1 MSNLTLSLD
10 CQETSEHYRGVIE
23 KNIEQLGQ
31 SPGLAVILGCSEEGC
46 ITYHRF
52 LMKDCLDLGIRVQDI
67 EVESGLELVKTVS
80 RLNQDPKYQGIF
92 VFYPLKY
99 PGLKDDEIMDL
110 LDPEKD
116 IEGLHSTNIGY
127 LNKFRKRM
135 DGSDHRCMTPCT
147 ARAVVK
153 TLKRGFG
160 DQWLAGKTVLVIND
174 SLRIGRPLT
183 AMMANLKATPILC
196 HQNTSVSHLERFVA
210 MADVIVSAVPVPG
223 YQIATSLIQDHA
235 LCFDLSG
242 QGNFNFQELKA
253 RGIAHTDTSHNS
265 IGKVTRMMALLNLTY
280 AAGLK

>member
-1 MSNLTLSLD
+1 MSNLTLSLN

-67 EVESGLELVKTVS
+67 EVETGLELVKTVS

-174 SLRIGRPLT
+174 SLRTGGARDMIPTLAR
-183 AMMANLKATPILC
+183 AAA
-196 HQNTSVSHLERFVA
+196 TSVDGFFFEVHH
-210 MADVIVSAVPVPG
+210 DP
-223 YQIATSLIQDHA
+223 DHA
-235 LCFDLSG
+235 HSDGPNAMHLTKFP
-242 QGNFNFQELKA
+242 ELLDQLLLIWRTA
-253 RGIAHTDTSHNS
+253 RSTNQ
-265 IGKVTRMMALLNLTY
+265 
-280 AAGLK
+280 